1 MMFSEAVLAR
11 QARAREWSI
20 AFGRFLW
27 HRFVEDRCFESAA
40 VLAFGTTLA
49 LVPLSTAVFG
59 ILSAFPVFDT
69 WSQSLTRFL
78 FTHFVPGAA
87 RTVEAYLEQFTASA
101 SQLTTLGLSVVLL
114 SALLI
119 MKGVE
124 DTFNRIWRVGAPR
137 HGGAR
142 FLMYWTVLTLG
153 PMLAGASLALSS
165 WLLDAPWMG
174 GEGEGER
181 SPWWIWLPRLIEIVA
196 FTLAYRLIP
205 NRVVSLGHAFAGG
218 LLATLL
224 FEGAKNGLGL
234 YLASVPSYQQIYGAV
249 AAVPIFL
256 VWLYISWAV
265 VLLGASVAAS
275 LSAFRFQPA
284 SERLPAGSEWLAAL
298 RICGRFVAAQQT
310 RTSLSLESLR
320 DLEPGID
327 DAVLNHLLEDFTRA
341 QMLQR
346 TEDGSWVMA
355 CDPKRTRLGDVYQ
368 AVRAVVPLQPWHGPG
383 TADALGERI
392 LDLLTEQGCALSTS
406 LEPSLDTLAPS
417 EALERCT

>member
-1 MMFSEAVLAR
+1 MFSESVLAR
-11 QARAREWSI
+11 QAHAREWSI
-20 AFGRFLW
+20 EFGRFLW

-69 WSQSLTRFL
+69 WSQSLSRFL
-78 FTHFVPGAA
+78 FTNFVPGAA
-87 RTVEAYLEQFTASA
+87 RTVEGYLEQFTTSA
-101 SQLTTLGLSVVLL
+101 SQLTTLGLSVVMI
-114 SALLI
+114 SALMI

-124 DTFNRIWRVGAPR
+124 DTFNRIWRVGVPR

-174 GEGEGER
+174 GADTDER
-181 SPWWIWLPRLIEIVA
+181 SAWWSWAPRLIELMA

-205 NRVVSLGHAFAGG
+205 NRVVRWSHAAAGG
-218 LLATLL
+218 VAATLL
-224 FEGAKNGLGL
+224 FEGAKHGLGL

-256 VWLYISWAV
+256 IWLYISWAV
-265 VLLGASVAAS
+265 VLLGASLAAS
-275 LSAFRFQPA
+275 LSAFRFQP
-284 SERLPAGSEWLAAL
+284 SSQRLTVGSEWLAAL
-298 RICGRFVAAQQT
+298 RVCGRFVAAQ
-310 RTSLSLESLR
+310 RGRAPLSLEAIR

-327 DAVLNHLLEDFTRA
+327 DAVLNHLLEDLTDA
-341 QMLQR
+341 QILQR
-346 TEDGSWVMA
+346 TEEGSWVLA
-355 CDPKRTRLGDVYQ
+355 CDPKRTGLGEVYR

-392 LDLLTEQGCALSTS
+392 LAALTAQGRALSTS
-406 LEPSLDTLAPS
+406 LEPSLDTLVAS
-417 EALERCT
+417 ESMENTT